1 MLISLAPGCPV
12 STRMTPRGSTS
23 TPATDRPA
31 SCTPF
36 INRRASTFLNLLGP
50 RANLDRSFVG
60 AVDVGFFNAPSRSE
74 RGENLAV
81 LNRAFPPTSGTFRGV
96 LSISWAYPPFC
107 HNRLRQGPAASRRL
121 GRSRNWSRK
130 LPRVQCGLRS
140 GDRYCSLSRC
150 HVRRG
155 ALALRGI
162 WVPIGIYSAKTATVD
177 NVRLALVNGVMFTDP
192 GHGVAFVRHMTPLG
206 VPLLVCLTR
215 WHVRAKGSC

>member
-1 MLISLAPGCPV
+1 MLISL
-12 STRMTPRGSTS
+12 
-23 TPATDRPA
+23 
-31 SCTPF
+31 
-36 INRRASTFLNLLGP
+36 
-50 RANLDRSFVG
+50 RSQSRFCE
-60 AVDVGFFNAPSRSE
+60 GFFRTAVGHRIDRLNGLIAPCHHAARPDPNLGELQCCICRAARRMRRSSIP
-74 RGENLAV
+74 AA
-81 LNRAFPPTSGTFRGV
+81 RATSGGQKQTT
-96 LSISWAYPPFC
+96 LNACCPPPWSIKELVA
-107 HNRLRQGPAASRRL
+107 QATAS
-121 GRSRNWSRK
+121 SMW
-130 LPRVQCGLRS
+130 LRS